1 MEKKTENT
9 PFHIGTAT
17 QDWIRIIADSLDSM
31 ERNANT
37 AWDVSESY
45 HFEKFNNSEFV
56 VSNLRKALVLIQE
69 GKPLAA
75 QTNWGNGRKR
85 SLSDKQVKEAKGYAK
100 AGMPVFK
107 IARAFDVSPMTMHN
121 AIKGLG
127 AYAES

>member
-1 MEKKTENT
+1 MENKTQFN
-9 PFHIGTAT
+9 IGTST
-17 QDWIRIIADSLDSM
+17 QDWIRIIADALDSM
-31 ERNANT
+31 ERNAST

-45 HFEKFNNSEFV
+45 HVEKFNNSEFV
-56 VSNLRKALVLIQE
+56 VTELRKALALVQE

-75 QTNWGNGRKR
+75 QTNWGQGRKR
-85 SLSDKQVKEAKGYAK
+85 ALTDKQVKEARGYAK

-107 IARAFDVSPMTMHN
+107 IARVFDVAPMTMDK